1 MTVRH
6 RRSTPGI
13 FAWPILIAVLSLT
26 GLIAGLTGEGIRD
39 TAASALLGST
49 IVTIAIAFWRARRP
63 VAPKR
68 STSRNERPLND
79 LA

>member
-6 RRSTPGI
+6 RRNTLDV
-13 FAWPILIAVLSLT
+13 FAWPILIAVLSLI
-26 GLIAGLTGEGIRD
+26 GLIAGLTGEGFRD
-39 TAASALLGST
+39 TAAWVLIGST

-63 VAPKR
+63 VASAK
-68 STSRNERPLND
+68 STSRNDRPLND